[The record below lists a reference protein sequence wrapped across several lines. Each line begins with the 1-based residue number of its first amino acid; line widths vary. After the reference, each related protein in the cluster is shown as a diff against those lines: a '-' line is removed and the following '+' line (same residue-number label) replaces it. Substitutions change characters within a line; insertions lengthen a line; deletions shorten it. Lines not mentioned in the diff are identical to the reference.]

1 MELPVWAWL
10 SFLGLVTVMLALDL
24 GVFHRK
30 AHVVKAREA
39 GIWTMVWIAL
49 SLVFAGVVYFW
60 LGSEPAVNFL
70 TAYVLEKSLA
80 IDNIFVFILIF
91 SYFAVPPELQHRVL
105 AWGVIGA
112 VLMRAAMIFLGV
124 ALIEKFG
131 WILYIFGAFLLFT
144 GIKMLFDKGD
154 EEQDFN
160 KNPVVRIARKVFHV
174 SEEYDGEKF
183 FTVKNG
189 VRLATPLFLALIVIE
204 VSDVVFAV
212 DSIPAV
218 FAVTTDPFIVFT
230 SNILAILGLRSMYFL
245 LAAVIDR
252 FIYLKYG
259 LALVLSYIGAKMLLV
274 AFIDIPPALSLIVV
288 LGLLAGSVVASLIAT
303 KRQERLNP

>member
-1 MELPVWAWL
+1 MALPVWAWL
-10 SFLGLVTVMLALDL
+10 GFLSLVTAMLALDL
-24 GVFHRK
+24 GVFHRTS
-30 AHVVKAREA
+30 HVVKPREA
-39 GIWTMVWIAL
+39 GIWTAVWVAI
-49 SLVFAGVVYFW
+49 SLLFAGVVYLW

-91 SYFAVPPELQHRVL
+91 AYFKVPPQYQHRVL
-105 AWGVIGA
+105 VWGVIGA

-124 ALIEKFG
+124 ALIERFE

-144 GIKMLFDKGD
+144 GVKMLFGSDD

-160 KNPVVRIARKVFHV
+160 RNPVVKLARKVFRV
-174 SEEYDGEKF
+174 SPEYDGERF
-183 FTVKNG
+183 FTIKDG
-189 VRLATPLFLALIVIE
+189 VRYATPLFLALLVIE

-252 FIYLKYG
+252 FVYLEIG
-259 LALVLSYIGAKMLLV
+259 LAFVLSYIGLKMILMNFV
-274 AFIDIPPALSLIVV
+274 HIPPLLSLAVV
-288 LGLLAGSVVASLIAT
+288 LGILTASIVLSLLKTRTAA
-303 KRQERLNP
+303 Q

>member
-288 LGLLAGSVVASLIAT
+288 LGLLLGSVVASLIAT